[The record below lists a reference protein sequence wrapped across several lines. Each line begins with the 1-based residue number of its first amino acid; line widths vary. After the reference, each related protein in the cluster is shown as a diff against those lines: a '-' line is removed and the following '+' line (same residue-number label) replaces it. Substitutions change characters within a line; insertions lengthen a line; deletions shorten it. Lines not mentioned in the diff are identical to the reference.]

1 MMAAEPIHPKAMALA
16 GPIIEL
22 NSLLS
27 GCATTAG
34 SIRDNH
40 SHDESYYA
48 PDIVDTQSL
57 YDAASPV

>member
-1 MMAAEPIHPKAMALA
+1 MMAAEPIHPKGMPLA

-48 PDIVDTQSL
+48 AGIVDPQSL
-57 YDAASPV
+57 YDTASSV